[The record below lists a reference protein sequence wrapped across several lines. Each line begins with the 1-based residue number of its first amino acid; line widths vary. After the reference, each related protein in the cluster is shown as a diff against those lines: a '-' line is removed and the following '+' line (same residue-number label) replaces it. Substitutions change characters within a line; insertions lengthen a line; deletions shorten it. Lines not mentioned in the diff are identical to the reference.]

1 MSRTIKITKGLDV
14 RLFGEAKPEVV
25 ETTVGEYAIKPE
37 DFVALTP
44 KLLVEEGDKVKA
56 GTPIFYAKGE
66 ERLKFVSPVSGT
78 IAAVI
83 RGEKRVIKSV
93 RIVPDGKDDYEDF
106 SKESLSAMSAEQVK
120 DKMLASGVWT
130 VLRQRPYSTIPN
142 PDTMS
147 KCIVITGFSSAP
159 LAPDYAILLK
169 GERAAM
175 QVGVDALR
183 KLTTGT
189 IHLNVHSSISRTD
202 ELLKLENVQINTFDG
217 KHPCGNVS
225 VQIEKL
231 DPINK
236 GERIWYLDA
245 QDLAVIGK
253 LFMEGRYVSDRI
265 VALTG
270 GEVSHPQYYKVKRGA
285 SIASLIYNNTTA
297 NPLRFISGN
306 VLTGT
311 KIEKD
316 GFISYYDN
324 QVTVIKEGKERHLF
338 GWLAPGC
345 DKFSVSRT
353 FLSGFLK
360 NCPNH
365 KAYKVDTNLNGGVRP
380 LIVTG
385 EFEKVFPMDIYPM
398 QLIKACVIGDI
409 DLMEQLGIY
418 EVAPEDF
425 ALCELVDSS
434 KTDIQAIIRQ
444 GLDLMRKEMGE

>member
-44 KLLVEEGDKVKA
+44 KLLVEEGDKVKT

-93 RIVPDGKDDYEDF
+93 RIVPDGKDEYEDF
-106 SKESLSAMSAEQVK
+106 LKESLSAMSAEQVK

-142 PDTMS
+142 PDTMP

-202 ELLKLENVQINTFDG
+202 ELLKLENVQINTFEG

-324 QVTVIKEGKERHLF
+324 QV
-338 GWLAPGC
+338 
-345 DKFSVSRT
+345 
-353 FLSGFLK
+353 
-360 NCPNH
+360 
-365 KAYKVDTNLNGGVRP
+365 
-380 LIVTG
+380 
-385 EFEKVFPMDIYPM
+385 
-398 QLIKACVIGDI
+398 
-409 DLMEQLGIY
+409 
-418 EVAPEDF
+418 
-425 ALCELVDSS
+425 
-434 KTDIQAIIRQ
+434 
-444 GLDLMRKEMGE
+444 